1 MQPQY
6 ANLVTSKR
14 LPAMNPA
21 NWSVLKSTPLFR
33 AMTTDD
39 ALILTGN
46 QSPRLYAKGAVIFR
60 QGDPAAAF
68 FAVIAGWVKLYRTT
82 PDGLDIV
89 LHVFKTGETFAEAAM
104 FLGGEYPASAQA
116 VTQVRLL
123 RIDGAV
129 FRTRIRER
137 PELALSMLASASH
150 QLKSLVEQVEQ
161 IRVRS
166 APQRIAEFILSLA
179 PGRDTGP
186 AEIEFPFEKNLLA
199 NRLGMKPESFSRAL
213 AKLRPCGLTVEK
225 EIIKIADIARLR
237 RFVDYGEDGGQS

>member
-1 MQPQY
+1 
-6 ANLVTSKR
+6 
-14 LPAMNPA
+14 MNPA
-21 NWSVLKSTPLFR
+21 DWSILKSTPLFR
-33 AMTTDD
+33 TMPADD
-39 ALILTGN
+39 ALCLTDH
-46 QSPRLYAKGAVIFR
+46 QSPRWYEKGVAIFR

-116 VTQVRLL
+116 VSRARLL
-123 RIDGAV
+123 EIDGAV
-129 FRTRIRER
+129 FRARVHER
-137 PELALSMLASASH
+137 PELAFSMLASASH
-150 QLKSLVEQVEQ
+150 QLKFLVEQVEQ

-179 PGRDTGP
+179 TGSDTGP

-213 AKLRPCGLTVEK
+213 AKLRSCGLTVEK
-225 EIIKIADIARLR
+225 EVIKIADIACLR
-237 RFVDYGEDGGQS
+237 RFVDYGEDGGER

>member
-1 MQPQY
+1 MP
-6 ANLVTSKR
+6 
-14 LPAMNPA
+14 P
-21 NWSVLKSTPLFR
+21 
-33 AMTTDD
+33 DD
-39 ALILTGN
+39 ALYLTDH
-46 QSPRLYAKGAVIFR
+46 QSPRWYEKGTTIFR
-60 QGDPAAAF
+60 QGDSAAAF
-68 FAVIAGWVKLYRTT
+68 FAVIGGWVKLYRTT

-116 VTQVRLL
+116 VSRARLL

-129 FRTRIRER
+129 FRARIHER
-137 PELALSMLASASH
+137 PELAFSMLASASH
-150 QLKSLVEQVEQ
+150 QLKFLVEQVEQ

-179 PGRDTGP
+179 PGSNTGP

-213 AKLRPCGLTVEK
+213 AKLRSCGLTVEK
-225 EIIKIADIARLR
+225 EVIKIADIGCLR
-237 RFVDYGEDGGQS
+237 RFVDYGEDGGER